1 LALTALYFSFPFL
14 FLSFPFLSFPVFIPS
29 FNTIF
34 TTSSFSFSFSFRS
47 RRLECFPVKTKATT
61 KVLNS
66 ADSESPLPYNL
77 QEPPSQE
84 PLSSQE
90 PPSSESPHSPQQP
103 SPLPGVTENRQIQCH
118 LTGPPPPRRPQQPS
132 PLPGVTENRQIQ
144 CHLDS
149 SSYFPVQVRGFS
161 SKNAVTWIGEVPLKG
176 VE

>member
-1 LALTALYFSFPFL
+1 MLIINSVSVCYFGIW
-14 FLSFPFLSFPVFIPS
+14 LSPLSTSPFLSCPVFIPS

-77 QEPPSQE
+77 QEPPS
-84 PLSSQE
+84 
-90 PPSSESPHSPQQP
+90 SESPRRPQQP